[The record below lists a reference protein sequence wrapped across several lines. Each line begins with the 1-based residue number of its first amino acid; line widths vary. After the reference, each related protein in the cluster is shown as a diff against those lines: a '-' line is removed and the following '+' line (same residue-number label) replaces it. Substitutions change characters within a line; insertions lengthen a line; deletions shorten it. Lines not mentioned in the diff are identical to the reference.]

1 MNLQASYFSITNPLD
16 IFDRWL
22 NPYRHNVTS
31 RFRGKN
37 IKVAWT
43 QRAEYALSLRTTALI
58 VEMQIYFSCVVKKRV
73 LFHEQLDMELLPI
86 TDKISIISRAVQS
99 DTCSA
104 EEFARNYP
112 VKRELTS
119 EAATKMRPRLLQID
133 YVNQQWLGDFSI

>member
-1 MNLQASYFSITNPLD
+1 MNLQASYFSIRNPLE

-31 RFRGKN
+31 HFREKD

-43 QRAEYALSLRTTALI
+43 RRAEQAFSLRTTTLI

-73 LFHEQLDMELLPI
+73 LFHEQLDMESLPV

-112 VKRELTS
+112 VKQELTS
-119 EAATKMRPRLLQID
+119 TAAKRMYPRLLNID
-133 YVNQQWLGDFSI
+133 YINNQWLGEFTI

>member
-1 MNLQASYFSITNPLD
+1 MNLQASYFSIRNPLE

-22 NPYRHNVTS
+22 NPYRHKVTS
-31 RFRGKN
+31 HFREKD

-43 QRAEYALSLRTTALI
+43 RRAEQAFSLRTTALI

-73 LFHEQLDMELLPI
+73 LFHEQLDMESLPI

-104 EEFARNYP
+104 EEFARSYP
-112 VKRELTS
+112 VKQELTS
-119 EAATKMRPRLLQID
+119 TAAKRMYPRLLNID
-133 YVNQQWLGDFSI
+133 YINNQWLGEFTI